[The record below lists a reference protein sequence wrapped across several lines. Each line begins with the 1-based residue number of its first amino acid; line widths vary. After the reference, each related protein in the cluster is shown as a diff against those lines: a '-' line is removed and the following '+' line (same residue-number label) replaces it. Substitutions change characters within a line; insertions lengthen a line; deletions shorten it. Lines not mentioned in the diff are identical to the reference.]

1 MRDKKEIDRR
11 HFNASNIHFD
21 EAEIDE
27 GLKERD
33 RIERLPGQPEVEFN
47 QYGGYVTVNRT
58 TGRAF
63 YYYFVEAHHSHNSLP
78 LLLWLNGGP
87 GCSSIGYG
95 AMEELGPFRVN
106 MDGKTLNINNFSW
119 NHAANVL
126 FVESP
131 AGVGF
136 SYSNTS
142 SDLEEGG
149 DRGTAMDN
157 YAFLV
162 KWLERFPEFKDR
174 DFYIS
179 GESYAGHYAPQL
191 AHTILYHNRKPN
203 TTIII
208 NLKGII
214 IGNPTMNDETDAK
227 GMYEYYESHALIPE
241 ETLTQILQY
250 CDFRDNHIG
259 LSTQCLVGILE
270 CERNIAALDI
280 YNIYAPTCSNS
291 THTTSHN
298 TLATNIDP
306 CIDEYVHT
314 YLNRPEVQVALHA
327 NLTKIPYDWQAC
339 SKVIGKWRDSPS
351 TVIPLLNDFIASGLR
366 VWIYSGDMDGRIPIT
381 STKLSIRLMKL
392 TPTTP
397 WLPWYFDNEIGGYR
411 QVYEGNLTFA
421 TVRGAGHQVPTYQ
434 PARALFLINHFLSG
448 KDLPTSRNLTFF
460 SSPHY

>member
-1 MRDKKEIDRR
+1 MRDKREIDRR
-11 HFNASNIHFD
+11 HFNASNMHFD

-27 GLKERD
+27 GLKEHD
-33 RIERLPGQPEVEFN
+33 RIERLPGQPEVQFN

-63 YYYFVEAHHSHNSLP
+63 FYYFVEAHHAHNSLP

-106 MDGKTLNINNFSW
+106 IDGKTLNINNFSW

-142 SDLEEGG
+142 SDLEYGG

-157 YAFLV
+157 YAFIV

-203 TTIII
+203 TTII

-214 IGNPTMNDETDAK
+214 
-227 GMYEYYESHALIPE
+227 
-241 ETLTQILQY
+241 
-250 CDFRDNHIG
+250 
-259 LSTQCLVGILE
+259 
-270 CERNIAALDI
+270 
-280 YNIYAPTCSNS
+280 
-291 THTTSHN
+291 
-298 TLATNIDP
+298 ATNIDP

-314 YLNRPEVQVALHA
+314 YLNRPEVQEALHA

-339 SKVIGKWRDSPS
+339 S
-351 TVIPLLNDFIASGLR
+351 
-366 VWIYSGDMDGRIPIT
+366 GDTDGRIPIT

-397 WLPWYFDNEIGGYR
+397 WLPWYFDNEVGGYR

-434 PARALFLINHFLSG
+434 PARALFLINHFLAG
-448 KDLPTSRNLTFF
+448 KDLPTSRNLTLF